1 MIGSLEGT
9 IVHKTPPVVLVDVHG
24 VGYEVETPL
33 SVFADLP
40 AAGEKVR
47 LITHLH
53 IREDGQALF
62 GFLDEAQRRL
72 FRQLLKVGGVGAR
85 LALNILSG
93 ATVAEFGA
101 LIADGNIA
109 ALIRLPG
116 IGRKTA
122 ERLVVELR
130 DRLEAGAAMPGG
142 VAAGSRESEAQAAL
156 VALGYKPAE
165 AARLVAQVKAPDIEV
180 AELIRR
186 ALRAVLKPAG

>member
-9 IVHKTPPVVLVDVHG
+9 IVHKAPPIVLVDVHG

-40 AAGEKVR
+40 ATGEKVR

-53 IREDGQALF
+53 VREDGQALF

-72 FRQLLKVGGVGAR
+72 FRQLLKVSGVGAR

-93 ATVAEFGA
+93 ATAAEFGA
-101 LIADGNIA
+101 LIAEGNVA

-130 DRLEAGAAMPGG
+130 DRIAAGAGVPGAT
-142 VAAGSRESEAQAAL
+142 VAGGRESEAQAAL

-165 AARLVAQVKAPDIEV
+165 AARLVGLVKAPELEV

-186 ALRAVLKPAG
+186 ALRAVLKP